1 MELFNEVLG
10 SAGVPD
16 GSAEPP
22 AEVEMEAET
31 QVEVEVEAV
40 VETEDVPVKAPK
52 KGRAKKT

>member
-16 GSAEPP
+16 GSAEPS

-31 QVEVEVEAV
+31 QVEVEAV